1 MPVVA
6 YASALVIL
14 GLGLILT
21 LPVGNQIVAAPQM
34 PVLGEVSAEGQ
45 QCLGERVASVQSGI
59 FLDLHVVGAHGLGDR
74 DLGPRLTHGEIDR
87 LTGDVVLSGS
97 CAEES
102 ALGIVPVTL
111 TGRVSDA
118 SGFSGSMVAGDVETD
133 LSITGVDTE
142 TLSAAETE
150 ELRGGELLSRV
161 LLAVAVIIVAARL
174 LGTAF
179 RRIGQPRV
187 IGEIVAGILL
197 GPSLVGLLFPN
208 VTGFLF
214 PAAVTD
220 VLAVLSQ
227 FGLIFFMFLIGLELD
242 HKLIRGS
249 GHTAVLISHYSIVVP
264 LVLGMG
270 AALLV
275 YPLVASGNFTGFALF
290 MGAAMAI
297 TAFPVLAR
305 ILTDTGVYKTRLGA
319 LAITCAAVDDVTA
332 WCILAIVVAIVR
344 SAGPVDAITT
354 IGLSLMFI
362 VVMVAVVRPLAAR
375 LLVDRK
381 GRGPLNAT
389 VMSFLIAGLF
399 LSAWATEMI
408 GIHAIFGAF
417 MFGAM
422 LPRDRGIATR
432 IIGRLEDITV
442 LFLLPVFF
450 AVVGLSTRIGLV
462 TGGELWL
469 LTGLIVVI
477 AIIGKV
483 GGSVVAGL
491 AAGETLRSST
501 ILGVLMNSRGITEIV
516 ILTVGRELGVI
527 SPALFTIMVIMALV
541 TTFMTTP
548 LLTRLYPRADVE
560 RDVMIEQHREVAT
573 RDYGTRR
580 VMVGVTDPVTA
591 RPLVKVAG
599 WLRGSDGQSATVIL
613 ASVIAPPGH
622 EQVRANIG
630 DFVDTNASAAANLA
644 EVADELDSQGVTS
657 EVVTRVG
664 TDRGEELRLLM
675 EQHSVDLVL
684 VGSHQAYLRN
694 RPLAGLVE
702 ELLRSAPSDVAVVV
716 NSDRLLAL
724 GPGPIGVWLA
734 GEPTDTAILDFASSL
749 GRGLGREVRLVST
762 AEATDPTGEV
772 FQVAQAAGASGV
784 VVALD
789 GSAVVVTASPRGESG
804 LDVDVVEALTGRTQ
818 VPVVVLR
825 TALAGSPLGSKEG
838 LLSSA
843 SD

>member
-354 IGLSLMFI
+354 IGLSLLFI